1 MVMLIW
7 MRVRVRAM
15 ARFQTEVSE
24 VLMLDDAPARVGSFT
39 NSTVLRP
46 RHNHFPQNLHDV

>member
-24 VLMLDDAPARVGSFT
+24 VSRGRV
-39 NSTVLRP
+39 VQ
-46 RHNHFPQNLHDV
+46 H